1 MVMALAPNLALLV
14 LGRILSGITASSYAT
29 AAAYVADV
37 TPVERRAAA
46 FGMVGAAWGIGFIL
60 GPAVGGVVGAF
71 GVRLPFWA
79 AAVFSLVSATY
90 AVFVL
95 PESLARENRGRFSLR
110 RANPI
115 GSLGLLRSHRD
126 LFGLAT
132 VNFIQFLA
140 FQVLPSVYVIYAGYR
155 YGWGP
160 VEVGVSLAVVGAL
173 NITVQG
179 GLVKRFIKRFGERN
193 ALITGLIA
201 GAAAFVVWGLAPT
214 PDVFLLAIVVFAPI
228 GFVQPALQSLM
239 TRRVRPSE
247 QGQVQGANA
256 SIAGLTGVIGPI
268 LFTLVFAWFISA
280 NAPATIPGMP
290 FFVAAVLMLGSLAVA
305 FQLPRRVHL
314 DHRQGR
320 LRGREAQRPR
330 RRPTRT
336 MARGGPSRPW
346 HAARAH
352 RRPGDASAA
361 EGARNARQGR
371 GRRPVRRARFRHRT
385 LAPYHRGAIRRPS
398 QRDAVD
404 DPCRLGE
411 GLRPRA
417 LEDQEPRD
425 GRGGRAVPGQAH
437 RLHREALG
445 TRYVDRVSLQGPRT
459 RVRQLGTV
467 R

>member
-1 MVMALAPNLALLV
+1 V
-14 LGRILSGITASSYAT
+14 
-29 AAAYVADV
+29 
-37 TPVERRAAA
+37 
-46 FGMVGAAWGIGFIL
+46 
-60 GPAVGGVVGAF
+60 AVGGVVGAF

-110 RANPI
+110 RANPV
-115 GSLGLLRSHRD
+115 GSLGLLRSHRE
-126 LFGLAT
+126 LFGLAA

-160 VEVGVSLAVVGAL
+160 IEVGVSLAVVGAL

-247 QGQVQGANA
+247 QGQLQGANA

-268 LFTLVFAWFISA
+268 LFTLVFAWFISP
-280 NAPATIPGMP
+280 NAPATLPGMP

-305 FQLPRRVHL
+305 FRVT
-314 DHRQGR
+314 RAAAA
-320 LRGREAQRPR
+320 EA
-330 RRPTRT
+330 
-336 MARGGPSRPW
+336 
-346 HAARAH
+346 AAA
-352 RRPGDASAA
+352 GVASAA
-361 EGARNARQGR
+361 GDGSS
-371 GRRPVRRARFRHRT
+371 T
-385 LAPYHRGAIRRPS
+385 TM
-398 QRDAVD
+398 RD
-404 DPCRLGE
+404 P
-411 GLRPRA
+411 
-417 LEDQEPRD
+417 
-425 GRGGRAVPGQAH
+425 
-437 RLHREALG
+437 
-445 TRYVDRVSLQGPRT
+445 
-459 RVRQLGTV
+459 
-467 R
+467 

>member
-1 MVMALAPNLALLV
+1 M
-14 LGRILSGITASSYAT
+14 
-29 AAAYVADV
+29 
-37 TPVERRAAA
+37 PVQ
-46 FGMVGAAWGIGFIL
+46 
-60 GPAVGGVVGAF
+60 
-71 GVRLPFWA
+71 
-79 AAVFSLVSATY
+79 
-90 AVFVL
+90 
-95 PESLARENRGRFSLR
+95 LR
-110 RANPI
+110 R
-115 GSLGLLRSHRD
+115 S
-126 LFGLAT
+126 
-132 VNFIQFLA
+132 
-140 FQVLPSVYVIYAGYR
+140 
-155 YGWGP
+155 
-160 VEVGVSLAVVGAL
+160 
-173 NITVQG
+173 
-179 GLVKRFIKRFGERN
+179 
-193 ALITGLIA
+193 
-201 GAAAFVVWGLAPT
+201 
-214 PDVFLLAIVVFAPI
+214 
-228 GFVQPALQSLM
+228 
-239 TRRVRPSE
+239 
-247 QGQVQGANA
+247 
-256 SIAGLTGVIGPI
+256 
-268 LFTLVFAWFISA
+268 
-280 NAPATIPGMP
+280 
-290 FFVAAVLMLGSLAVA
+290 AVA
-305 FQLPRRVHL
+305 WQLPRRVHL

-425 GRGGRAVPGQAH
+425 GRGGRAVLGQAH

-445 TRYVDRVSLQGPRT
+445 TRYVDRVTFQGSRT

-467 R
+467 RGVQPFRLHWSVNGESAGHYASRASVAVMAKKPATARMTATLAIPLNGAMRKATPYDNGATRY

>member
-1 MVMALAPNLALLV
+1 MTFIFVTIILDTLGFGITIPVLPTLIRSFSADPAQGTAIFGLLVTIFGLMQFLFLPFIGVLSDRYGRRPVLILSGFGLGIDYMIMALAPNLEWFFV
-14 LGRILSGITASSYAT
+14 GRILSGITSSSYAT

-37 TPVERRAAA
+37 TPVQRRAAA
-46 FGMVGAAWGIGFIL
+46 FGMVGAMWGIGFIL

-79 AAVFSLVSATY
+79 AAAFSLVSATY

-110 RANPI
+110 RANLV
-115 GSLGLLRSHRD
+115 GSLSLLRSHRD
-126 LFGLAT
+126 LFGLAA

-247 QGQVQGANA
+247 QGQLQGANA

-280 NAPATIPGMP
+280 NAPVTLPGMP
-290 FFVAAVLMLGSLAVA
+290 FFVAAVLMLGSAALAV
-305 FQLPRRVHL
+305 RVT
-314 DHRQGR
+314 RAAAA
-320 LRGREAQRPR
+320 EAASGVA
-330 RRPTRT
+330 PT
-336 MARGGPSRPW
+336 A
-346 HAARAH
+346 
-352 RRPGDASAA
+352 GDAGS
-361 EGARNARQGR
+361 
-371 GRRPVRRARFRHRT
+371 T
-385 LAPYHRGAIRRPS
+385 TT
-398 QRDAVD
+398 RD
-404 DPCRLGE
+404 P
-411 GLRPRA
+411 
-417 LEDQEPRD
+417 
-425 GRGGRAVPGQAH
+425 
-437 RLHREALG
+437 
-445 TRYVDRVSLQGPRT
+445 
-459 RVRQLGTV
+459 
-467 R
+467 